1 MLVKLSTEQLHLEVV
16 KLSADQHSV
25 VAQEVEPQRAVRPI
39 EVLEG
44 AARPLPTLGRA
55 GVCAAAWTA
64 TGPER

>member
-44 AARPLPTLGRA
+44 AGGGD
-55 GVCAAAWTA
+55 GVRWPVQLVEWDLT
-64 TGPER
+64 